1 MSDADT
7 TRELGPETLELVA
20 ERFKVLG
27 ESTRLRILDAL
38 REGEKT
44 VGQLVEEVGSS
55 QANVS
60 KHLGILHRHQL
71 VERRKEGVHSYYSIS
86 DPGIFQLCNL
96 VCEGI
101 EEGLDA
107 RREALDS
114 SG

>member
-1 MSDADT
+1 MNDGDAA
-7 TRELGPETLELVA
+7 REMGPETLEMVA

-27 ESTRLRILDAL
+27 EPTRLRILDAL
-38 REGEKT
+38 RQGEKT
-44 VGQLVEEVGSS
+44 VGELVEEVGTS

-71 VERRKEGVHSYYSIS
+71 VGRRKEGVHSYYSIS
-86 DPGIFQLCNL
+86 DPGIFRLCDL